1 MNSRFPGKLILPLG
15 IFGIAIGL
23 ALFFVPGR
31 SGDARLK
38 EAEASYHEGEL
49 AATIASRKAAFNKAL
64 ELYLAAE
71 EQYEPR
77 FGSGKLYFNIG
88 DTYFQ
93 LEEYAWAELYYLRA
107 KALMPR
113 NGKVD
118 GNLAL
123 ARNKL
128 SLPNDSNSSAFA
140 SVFFFHYYLSL
151 PEQLQLLFLFIL
163 AALLFYSISLWTNL
177 RGIKTC
183 IAISLFLLTI
193 MLLSV
198 GYTRYISPVEAVLVK
213 SSDLYRDAG
222 TEYAKVGERPL
233 AGGTVVQVLEVR
245 PDGKW
250 FKILSPK
257 GDLGYAPQE
266 AIRLVG
272 A

>member
-1 MNSRFPGKLILPLG
+1 MSSRFPSKLILPLG
-15 IFGIAIGL
+15 FFGIAVGL
-23 ALFFVPGR
+23 SLFFVSGR
-31 SGDARLK
+31 GGDAQLK
-38 EAEASYHEGEL
+38 EAEASYHAGEL
-49 AATIASRKAAFNKAL
+49 ATTIASRKEAFNKTL
-64 ELYLAAE
+64 ELYLTME
-71 EQYEPR
+71 EHYEPR

-118 GNLAL
+118 GNLSI

-128 SLPNDSNSSAFA
+128 SLPNDSISSAFA
-140 SVFFFHYYLSL
+140 NVFFFHYYLSL
-151 PEQLQLLFLFIL
+151 SERLQLLFLFIL
-163 AALLFYSISLWTNL
+163 AALFFCSISLWANL

-183 IAISLFLLTI
+183 ITISFFLMAI

-198 GYTRYISPVEAVLVK
+198 GYTRYISPVEAVLVEA
-213 SSDLYRDAG
+213 SDLYRDAG

-233 AGGTVVQVLEVR
+233 PGGTVVQVLEVR

-266 AIRLVG
+266 TIRLVG